1 IIFIDTPGIHQGH
14 SLINRR
20 LMDTALQTLDDV
32 DGVVWLLD
40 AHDRIKQD
48 EERIAETLRGVKTPV
63 LIVLNKI
70 DLVAKSRLLP
80 LMEKCAALLPGKEIV
95 PVSALKGEGLDI
107 VLEIAEGWLPE
118 GPQYFTQGEH
128 TDQTERFLASEIVRE
143 KVFLLTREEIPYGVA
158 VTIDEFTEKEEKNL
172 IVIAATIHTERDSHK
187 GILIGKHGSMLKEI
201 GKQAREDLEGLLGC
215 RIFLELFVRVD
226 PGWTQDPRAQG
237 DRRRSSRGHPRSQL
251 RRSALGRAALPA
263 GRYRRPGFQRGARP
277 RRERAEPEPA
287 RRRRSRRDF
296 VPVRRQG
303 RAQPA
308 RSRGRGSIAPLR
320 QAGFFRRQQARFQAA
335 RGQSLRILRARH
347 RAALFDFRRARPG
360 HSRSDG

>member
-1 IIFIDTPGIHQGH
+1 MTDTSRKNKKKSEPVFRSGYVAIIGRPNVGKSTLLNRILGEKVAIVSPKPQTTRNRVSGIRTTEVSQIIFIDTPGIHQGH

-32 DGVVWLLD
+32 DGVLWLLD

-48 EERIAETLRGVKTPV
+48 EERIAETLRGVESPV

-70 DLVAKSRLLP
+70 DLVAKGRLLP
-80 LMEKCAALLPGKEIV
+80 LMEKCAAALPGKEIV
-95 PVSALKGEGLDI
+95 PVSALKGEGLEIVLDI
-107 VLEIAEGWLPE
+107 VERWLPE

-158 VTIDEFTEKEEKNL
+158 VTIDDFTEKEEKNL

-187 GILIGKHGSMLKEI
+187 GILIGKHASMLKEI

-226 PGWTQDPRAQG
+226 PGWTQDPR
-237 DRRRSSRGHPRSQL
+237 
-251 RRSALGRAALPA
+251 
-263 GRYRRPGFQRGARP
+263 
-277 RRERAEPEPA
+277 
-287 RRRRSRRDF
+287 
-296 VPVRRQG
+296 
-303 RAQPA
+303 
-308 RSRGRGSIAPLR
+308 
-320 QAGFFRRQQARFQAA
+320 
-335 RGQSLRILRARH
+335 SLTEMGL
-347 RAALFDFRRARPG
+347 
-360 HSRSDG
+360 